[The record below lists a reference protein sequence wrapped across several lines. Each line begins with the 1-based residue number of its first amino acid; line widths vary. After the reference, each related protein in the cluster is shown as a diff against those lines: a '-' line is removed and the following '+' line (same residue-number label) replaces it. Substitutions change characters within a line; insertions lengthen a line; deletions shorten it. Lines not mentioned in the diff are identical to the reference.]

1 MQKTM
6 MKVAV
11 LTVTFL
17 FFHVSNAKAQ
27 NDFNL
32 NAMTASD
39 IEFSD
44 ELNQKGIF
52 DWIKKP
58 KPEPLDAKEWTVMVF
73 MNAKNDLSEK
83 KFLGLTGKFSQKDI
97 AEMKKVGTTD
107 KVNVVVEYGAAGK
120 KTKRMLIKK
129 KNGFFSKDEVVYEK
143 FKNAD
148 MGDYKEVV
156 DFVKWSK
163 TNFPAKKYML
173 VLWNHG
179 LGWLDPN
186 LDNHTGGTGT
196 SKGILFDD
204 ETKNYVKTLEL
215 GEIFKETGYIDILMM
230 NACLMQMAEIAYEVK
245 DNIGLLIGS
254 EETMLAQGFDYKRLL
269 NFMNADTSFSDRE
282 ISDFLMS
289 WYREFYNEG
298 MELGPITVPL
308 DAVGATLSTIR
319 PQALNNL
326 PYHLDRFASAAMR
339 NNDTDAVKYAI
350 EHVIRFTSIDAKDKE
365 KMLSSYVDLYNF
377 TKLVTVKL
385 IVDKPSSHDTIQAAE
400 DLMNFINTEL
410 VIRKVGINGDETNG
424 YDYSNVGGIAIEM
437 TRKNKKTLAID
448 LSSLFTTKYSD
459 LSLSKASLW
468 DEFLTWTDE
477 VWAQ

>member
-230 NACLMQMAEIAYEVK
+230 NACLMQMAE
-245 DNIGLLIGS
+245 
-254 EETMLAQGFDYKRLL
+254 
-269 NFMNADTSFSDRE
+269 
-282 ISDFLMS
+282 
-289 WYREFYNEG
+289 
-298 MELGPITVPL
+298 
-308 DAVGATLSTIR
+308 
-319 PQALNNL
+319 
-326 PYHLDRFASAAMR
+326 
-339 NNDTDAVKYAI
+339 
-350 EHVIRFTSIDAKDKE
+350 
-365 KMLSSYVDLYNF
+365 
-377 TKLVTVKL
+377 
-385 IVDKPSSHDTIQAAE
+385 
-400 DLMNFINTEL
+400 
-410 VIRKVGINGDETNG
+410 
-424 YDYSNVGGIAIEM
+424 
-437 TRKNKKTLAID
+437 
-448 LSSLFTTKYSD
+448 
-459 LSLSKASLW
+459 
-468 DEFLTWTDE
+468 
-477 VWAQ
+477 